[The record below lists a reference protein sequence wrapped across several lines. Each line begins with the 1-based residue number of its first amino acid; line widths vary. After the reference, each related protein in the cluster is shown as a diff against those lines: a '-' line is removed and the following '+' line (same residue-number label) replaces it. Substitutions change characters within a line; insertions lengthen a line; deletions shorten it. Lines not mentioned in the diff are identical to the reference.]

1 MIQVVSVKNFAP
13 ILHLVGATKE
23 CDRYQEGMGSEDPS
37 IASSGDCFFAANVQ
51 PSCSESGFS
60 YKRLCCCYPTGC
72 VVPGPQPTTTTP
84 ATTTAAPTTSAATS
98 ANIGWVLADEGE
110 SCTDTCTARS
120 SFCHAGSQ
128 RAVDTPAE
136 IIYALAQA
144 GHTIDLASV
153 PAQQQCFYPEP
164 DGPSAS
170 FQTDPPSL
178 QYNGAYSSCDAPP
191 TGTNQRLCCCSKI
204 GCATSD

>member
-1 MIQVVSVKNFAP
+1 MHQVVGIKNLWP
-13 ILHLVGATKE
+13 ILELLHAASFCRSISIGT
-23 CDRYQEGMGSEDPS
+23 GSEDPV
-37 IASSGDCFFAANVQ
+37 ITISGDCFLASNIP
-51 PSCSESGFS
+51 PSCSESSNF
-60 YKRLCCCYPTGC
+60 YKRLCCCYANGC
-72 VVPGPQPTTTTP
+72 IVPGPQLATT
-84 ATTTAAPTTSAATS
+84 TTTAAPSTSCAAAS
-98 ANIGWVLADEGE
+98 ANIGWVLADEGK
-110 SCTDTCTARS
+110 SCTDTCTSRA

-144 GHTIDLASV
+144 GHTVDLASV

-170 FQTDPPSL
+170 FQTSPPSL